1 MAQIPTKKDRR
12 AKQPDKNFIEAFVVN
27 RAVHGGKRMWPS
39 LETASRIAD
48 WANVSFIASLVIG
61 VVSTILIVWMANVKE
76 THWDSERMASAER
89 IAQLNNETA
98 RLRDAS
104 VSNAEATLAVA
115 QAGRDNAIAAQSILT
130 TAETLALA
138 QGFITKERA
147 GEATRVL
154 FIVSKLTPFSG
165 KQFAATSSDLG
176 LEAFLGSLRQALT
189 IAGWIEVERSDA
201 TNPAH
206 RNEQSS
212 IGGPAIV
219 KIHVDATKAEEL
231 WEAAEALASALKAEG
246 IEALAEQATPEN
258 SNANAI
264 HILIGPKSR

>member
-1 MAQIPTKKDRR
+1 
-12 AKQPDKNFIEAFVVN
+12 
-27 RAVHGGKRMWPS
+27 MWPS

-48 WANVSFIASLVIG
+48 LANVSFIVSLVVG
-61 VVSTILIVWMANVKE
+61 VVSTILIVWMASVKE

-115 QAGRDNAIAAQSILT
+115 QAGRDNAIAAQSILV

-176 LEAFLGSLRQALT
+176 LEAFLGSLRQTLI
-189 IAGWIEVERSDA
+189 IAGWIEVGRSD
-201 TNPAH
+201 TSPTH

-212 IGGPAIV
+212 IGGPALV
-219 KIHVDATKAEEL
+219 KIHVDATKVSEF
-231 WEAAEALASALKAEG
+231 WEAAEALASALNAEG
-246 IEALAEQATPEN
+246 IEALAEQVPEN
-258 SNANAI
+258 SSANAI
-264 HILIGPKSR
+264 HILIGPKRQ